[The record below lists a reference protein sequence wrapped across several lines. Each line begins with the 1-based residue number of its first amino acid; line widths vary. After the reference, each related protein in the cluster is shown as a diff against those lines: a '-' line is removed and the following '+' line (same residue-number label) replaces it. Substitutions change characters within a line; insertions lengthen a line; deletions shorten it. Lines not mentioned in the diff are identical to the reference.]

1 MTKQDIVNVI
11 ETHSLDRTDR
21 TILAACKA
29 SRKKSARQALV
40 NLMRRLTRQAKG

>member
-11 ETHSLDRTDR
+11 ETHSLDFTDR
-21 TILAACKA
+21 KILAACKA
-29 SRKKSARQALV
+29 SRKKSAREALV